1 MNKTIKYIL
10 LLIICLGI
18 LILFLSSSFFAE
30 LNQDEGWY
38 LYAARLASQ
47 GQKPFV
53 DFAYTQGPVMCYVY
67 SIFTPLINHGGIFA
81 GRIITA
87 IFGIF
92 ATILSAYFATRCV
105 KPENKSN
112 AFTVTLALCGLNL
125 FYISFC
131 TIVKTYAIC
140 ACFIMSAIIFISFIQ
155 ENNKKNCLF
164 LLLSG
169 IFLGLATSVRVS
181 AGIALPIIF
190 FGLLIK
196 ELKLKKQ
203 LLPSLIQPMFF
214 TIGAGLTGAIV
225 FLPLYIKSP
234 EAFRFF
240 VFEYHAARA
249 VPELFTLLA
258 YKVGFLSRFFSG
270 TFVVSILIITAIV
283 IKLFKLKKSN
293 TPCFAF
299 TISWIVLLG
308 ISLLHFSA
316 AFPYDDYQIIVYP
329 LMTSIATIAML
340 NVFSEKKHIN
350 ALTYNILII
359 TAIFAMSS
367 PKLQEWFIVRDR
379 IWWPIKEEYPLQ
391 TLEKAAN
398 TINELK
404 TNNLLLTQDAY
415 LAIETGM
422 DLPPNMALGPFSYYP
437 DMPTE
442 KAATLHVLNK
452 QMLVAMLN
460 NTDASVAAISEYGFA
475 IECPD
480 VSPSPDDERQNFIN
494 IIDSRYSLTT
504 TISNFGQAYTEL
516 DIYKLKAAE
525 PQPKEL

>member
-38 LYAARLASQ
+38 LYATRLVSQ

-67 SIFTPLINHGGIFA
+67 SMFTPLINHGGIFA
-81 GRIITA
+81 GRILTA
-87 IFGIF
+87 FFGIF
-92 ATILSAYFATRCV
+92 ATILSAYFTTRCV
-105 KPENKSN
+105 KTENKFN
-112 AFTVTLALCGLNL
+112 AFIITLALCGLNL

-131 TIVKTYAIC
+131 TIVKTYALC
-140 ACFIMSAIIFISFIQ
+140 ACFIMAGLICLTYLK
-155 ENNKKNCLF
+155 NDKKNWLF

-169 IFLGLATSVRVS
+169 IFLGLATSVRIS

-190 FGLLIK
+190 FGLFSN

-214 TIGAGLTGAIV
+214 TIGAGITGAIV

-234 EAFRFF
+234 EAFKFF

-258 YKVGFLSRFFSG
+258 YKVGFLSRFFAG
-270 TFVVSILIITAIV
+270 TLVVSILIVTAII
-283 IKLFKLKKSN
+283 IKIFKLKKSN

-308 ISLLHFSA
+308 ITLLHFSA

-340 NVFSEKKHIN
+340 KVFSKKAHVNVF
-350 ALTYNILII
+350 TYNILII
-359 TAIFAMSS
+359 TVIFAISS

-391 TLEKAAN
+391 TLKKAAN
-398 TINELK
+398 TITELK

-422 DLPPNMALGPFSYYP
+422 DLPDNMALGPFSYYP
-437 DMPTE
+437 NMPTA
-442 KAATLHVLNK
+442 KAETLHVLNK
-452 QMLVAMLN
+452 QMLVEMLN
-460 NTDASVAAISEYGFA
+460 NTDASVAAVSEYGFA

-480 VSPSPDDERQNFIN
+480 VSPTDHVERQEFLN
-494 IIDSRYSLTT
+494 IIDSRYNQTS
-504 TISNFGQAYTEL
+504 TISDFGQAYTEL
-516 DIYKLKAAE
+516 KIYKIK
-525 PQPKEL
+525 

>member
-38 LYAARLASQ
+38 LYAARLVSQ
-47 GQKPFV
+47 GKKPFV
-53 DFAYTQGPVMCYVY
+53 DFAYTQGPIMCYVY
-67 SIFTPLINHGGIFA
+67 SMFTPLIDHGGIFA

-87 IFGIF
+87 FFGVL
-92 ATILSAYFATRCV
+92 ATILSAYFVTRCV
-105 KPENKSN
+105 KTENKFN
-112 AFTVTLALCGLNL
+112 AFIITLALCGLNL

-131 TIVKTYAIC
+131 TIVKTYALC
-140 ACFIMSAIIFISFIQ
+140 ACFIMAGLIFISFIK
-155 ENNKKNCLF
+155 ENNKKNWLF

-169 IFLGLATSVRVS
+169 IFLGLATSVRIS

-203 LLPSLIQPMFF
+203 LQPSLIQPIFF
-214 TIGAGLTGAIV
+214 TIGAGLIGAIV

-258 YKVGFLSRFFSG
+258 YKIGFLSRFFAG
-270 TFVVSILIITAIV
+270 TLVVSILIITAII

-293 TPCFAF
+293 TTCFAF

-308 ISLLHFSA
+308 ITLLHFAA
-316 AFPYDDYQIIVYP
+316 AFPYDDYQIIIYP
-329 LMTSIATIAML
+329 LMTSIATIAIL
-340 NVFSEKKHIN
+340 NVFSKKVHIN
-350 ALTYNILII
+350 AFTYNILII
-359 TAIFAMSS
+359 TVIFAISS

-391 TLEKAAN
+391 TLQKAAN

-422 DLPPNMALGPFSYYP
+422 DLPDKMALGPFSYYP
-437 DMPTE
+437 NMTTE
-442 KAATLHVLNK
+442 KAKTLHVLNK
-452 QMLVAMLN
+452 TMLVEMLN
-460 NTDASVAAISEYGFA
+460 NTDASVAAVSEYGFA

-480 VSPSPDDERQNFIN
+480 VSPTPDDERQELLN
-494 IIDSRYSLTT
+494 IIDSRYNHTS
-504 TISNFGQAYTEL
+504 TISDFGQAYTEL
-516 DIYKLKAAE
+516 NIYKLK
-525 PQPKEL
+525 

>member
-1 MNKTIKYIL
+1 MNKTIRYIL
-10 LLIICLGI
+10 LLIICFGI

-38 LYAARLASQ
+38 LYAARLVSQ
-47 GQKPFV
+47 GEKPFV
-53 DFAYTQGPVMCYVY
+53 DFAYTQGPIMCYVY
-67 SIFTPLINHGGIFA
+67 SIFTPLINNGGIFA

-87 IFGIF
+87 IFGIT
-92 ATILSAYFATRCV
+92 ATILSAYFSTRFV
-105 KPENKSN
+105 KTESKFN
-112 AFTVTLALCGLNL
+112 AFIITLALCGMNL

-131 TIVKTYAIC
+131 TIVKTYALC
-140 ACFIMSAIIFISFIQ
+140 ACFIMAGLICLTYLKNS
-155 ENNKKNCLF
+155 KKDWTF

-203 LLPSLIQPMFF
+203 LVKSLTEPLLFAV
-214 TIGAGLTGAIV
+214 GAGLTGAIV

-234 EAFRFF
+234 DAFKFF

-249 VPELFTLLA
+249 VPEFFTLLA
-258 YKVGFLSRFFSG
+258 YKIGFLSRFFAG
-270 TFVVSILIITAIV
+270 TLVASILIITAII
-283 IKLFKLKKSN
+283 IKICKLKPNIKNS
-293 TPCFAF
+293 CFAF

-308 ISLLHFSA
+308 ITIIHFSA

-329 LMTSIATIAML
+329 LMTSIATTAIL
-340 NVFSEKKHIN
+340 NLFSEKTQVN
-350 ALTYNILII
+350 ALTYNILIV
-359 TAIFAMSS
+359 TAIFALSS
-367 PKLQEWFIVRDR
+367 PKLQEWFIVRDK
-379 IWWPIKEEYPLQ
+379 IWWPIKKEYPLQ
-391 TLEKAAN
+391 TLKKAAN

-422 DLPPNMALGPFSYYP
+422 DLPDNMALGPFSYYP

-442 KAATLHVLNK
+442 KAQTLHVLNK
-452 QMLVAMLN
+452 QMLVEMLN
-460 NTDASVAAISEYGFA
+460 TTHASVAAISEYGFA
-475 IECPD
+475 IESPN
-480 VSPSPDDERQNFIN
+480 VSPTAFYEKQEFLN
-494 IIDSRYSLTT
+494 IINSRYNQIE
-504 TISNFGQAYTEL
+504 TIPHFGQAYTEL
-516 DIYKLKAAE
+516 NIYKLK
-525 PQPKEL
+525 

>member
-10 LLIICLGI
+10 LLTIGIGI
-18 LILFLSSSFFAE
+18 LTLFLASSFFAE

-38 LYAARLASQ
+38 LYAARLVSQ

-67 SIFTPLINHGGIFA
+67 SLFTPIINDGGIFA

-87 IFGIF
+87 ILGIT
-92 ATILSAYFATRCV
+92 ATILCACFSAQCV
-105 KPENKSN
+105 KKEHRFN
-112 AFTVTLALCGLNL
+112 AFIIALALCGLNM
-125 FYISFC
+125 FYINFC
-131 TIVKTYAIC
+131 TIVKTYALC
-140 ACFIMSAIIFISFIQ
+140 ACFIMSGLIFITFLK
-155 ENNKKNCLF
+155 ENNKKNILF

-169 IFLGLATSVRVS
+169 MFFGLATSVRIS
-181 AGIALPIIF
+181 AGVALPIIF

-196 ELKLKKQ
+196 EIRSNKKT
-203 LLPSLIQPMFF
+203 LVSLQQPLYFA
-214 TIGAGLTGAIV
+214 IGAAITGALV

-234 EAFRFF
+234 DSFMFF

-249 VPELFTLLA
+249 VPALFTMIA
-258 YKVGFLSRFFSG
+258 YKIGFLSRFFAG
-270 TFVVSILIITAIV
+270 TLIVSILIVTAIV
-283 IKLFKLKKSN
+283 IKLTKLKEDYANKN
-293 TPCFAF
+293 FAF
-299 TISWIVLLG
+299 TIACITFAG
-308 ISLLHFSA
+308 ISLLHFAA
-316 AFPYDDYQIIVYP
+316 AFPYDDYQIIIYP
-329 LMTSIATIAML
+329 LMTSIATIAIINIL
-340 NVFSEKKHIN
+340 SKKQVN
-350 ALTYNILII
+350 AFTYNILIV
-359 TAIFAMSS
+359 TVIFTLAS

-391 TLEKAAN
+391 TLKKAAN

-422 DLPPNMALGPFSYYP
+422 DLPDNMALGPFSYYP

-442 KAATLHVLNK
+442 KAEKFHVLNK
-452 QMLVAMLN
+452 EMLVETLK

-480 VSPSPDDERQNFIN
+480 VSPISVAERNSFLDVIKR
-494 IIDSRYSLTT
+494 RYEHKN
-504 TISNFGQAYTEL
+504 TIPNFGQAYTEL
-516 DIYKLKAAE
+516 ELYKLK
-525 PQPKEL
+525 KETWTK